1 MLEKYGICLTKAA
14 MPLTKIDIDQLQR
27 VNLNK
32 YTTLIL
38 VNGDYS
44 SLFSNNS
51 KQNRTMDSKW
61 RNTYRLSGGDKMALM
76 NRKLEFLKQIKQMQK
91 I

>member
-14 MPLTKIDIDQLQR
+14 MPLTKIDIDQPGI
-27 VNLNK
+27 NLNK

-44 SLFSNNS
+44 SLSATTVTKIEQWF
-51 KQNRTMDSKW
+51 KMEEH
-61 RNTYRLSGGDKMALM
+61 LSVI
-76 NRKLEFLKQIKQMQK
+76 RRR
-91 I
+91 

>member
-51 KQNRTMDSKW
+51 KQIEQWIQNGGTLIGYQDAIKW
-61 RNTYRLSGGDKMALM
+61 L
-76 NRKLEFLKQIKQMQK
+76 
-91 I
+91 